1 MRTFLALRLSGVFF
15 LLSALMVACAPET
28 AESPAVEAKPAVA
41 GPKAEV
47 APRPDVYAEFTLTSD
62 LSYLSDNQRE
72 MIGILIE
79 AAQIMD
85 ELFWRQAE
93 WKGVV

>member
-1 MRTFLALRLSGVFF
+1 MAG
-15 LLSALMVACAPET
+15 CAPET
-28 AESPAVEAKPAVA
+28 AESPAVKARPAVA
-41 GPKAEV
+41 GSKAEV

-79 AAQIMD
+79 ASQIMD
-85 ELFWRQAE
+85 DLF
-93 WKGVV
+93 